1 MPGIFSRCNICGEFL
16 NSEKELKEHKDK
28 HHRMTNEKMG
38 AKT

>member
-16 NSEKELKEHKDK
+16 NSKKELKEDKDK

>member
-1 MPGIFSRCNICGEFL
+1 MPGIFLRYNICEEFL
-16 NSEKELKEHKDK
+16 NSKKELKEHKDK